1 MFKKA
6 LSLLLA
12 LMLIVTSISVTLI
25 TVAAA
30 GDDGEPQEETTFIV
44 AGSPADIFGT
54 AWDAENADNAMTAQ
68 DDGSFTKTYTV
79 TKAYT
84 DVQVKAVKNGADWY
98 GDETGNNVTF
108 DLTEAGDFTVT
119 ATPVDDNYVVSVT
132 GDIVQFNSTLDYT
145 SIFAVGN
152 GEGTWLND
160 ASWDPG
166 FLSNEM
172 TETAPGIWEIE
183 FENVGEGFDRQVKFA
198 IDGAWT
204 HNFGGT
210 FVDFDTETEAVYNGD
225 NITFDTEEE
234 SQTIKL
240 TLDMNDFDF
249 STKEGAKFT
258 VSVIPDEDNDETT
271 VPDQDTTAAPTTT
284 SGSEAESTEAASD
297 ASSDGEDLTVTA
309 ESNLFPTTVSTFTQ
323 DDLDACDNL
332 VTVTYFIQSDMRLVN
347 ADWLLTYDGNV
358 LEFNLEDNMTGSGRD
373 ARVNIMPNAPDAV
386 INDNPV
392 SVDYGIKGNC
402 TNLTPYYLN
411 DEDGDR
417 TAFVTVT
424 FKAKATG
431 DTTVRL
437 DVSEMRVTELPQ
449 GQTQS
454 LPENET
460 QLVENGT
467 VLDNGV
473 EYAAGTEVYTGPY
486 DDDYEA
492 PTEPP
497 TTEEPTTEAPTT
509 EEPTTVVEPTTEEPT
524 TEPAPESNFVVAGAP
539 ADIFGT
545 AWDAANADNTMTA
558 QTDGTFTKTYTVDK
572 AFTDVQL
579 KAVDTD
585 TNTWYGDETG
595 NNVTFNL
602 TGAGTFTVTAT
613 PTDDG
618 YVVSVAGDIVEFV
631 TTFEYDTVFAVGN
644 GEGAW
649 LNDGSWDPGFLANE
663 MTEVADDLWEI
674 EFECVGEGFDRQIK
688 FAIDGAWTHNF
699 GGVFEDSGVETD
711 AVYNGDNITF
721 DTEYDF
727 QTVKAQ
733 LDMREF
739 DFASKTGAKFT
750 ITITEKDDAE
760 VTTSPET
767 TTEPPVEETTVES
780 TTVESTT
787 TEPAPQGAFTVN
799 ATSNFF
805 PETSNTYY
813 DFTEL
818 EDANGDVY
826 VVVEYKLLGENKRV
840 INIDVDELTWD
851 PSVLEYKEE
860 YNMADGALD
869 FFPFAAENG
878 FGEGVVNTFSNANGG
893 RITGNYT
900 SVSPAPYAY
909 NEDGTPVTAVKAV
922 FKVLDRTAG
931 ETTVNCVVD
940 TVSLCDEEL
949 EEAYAQYIP
958 VDGKVISDADYEKA
972 SSETVINPD
981 GQEEPAEETTVE
993 DTTVEDTTVE
1003 DTTVENTTEEPGTTA
1018 EPTTVP
1024 VSEDT
1029 FVVAGSPA
1037 DIFGTA
1043 WDAANTDNTMT
1054 AQPDG
1059 TFTKTYTVDK
1069 AFTSVQLKGVK
1080 NGADWY
1086 GDETGNNLTFNLTGA
1101 GTFTVTA
1108 TPNDDGY
1115 VMSATGDIVE
1125 FVTDFV
1131 YNTVFAVGNGEG
1143 TWLNDGSWDPA
1154 FAANEMTQTSENVW
1168 EIEFNN
1174 VGEGFDRQIKFAIDG
1189 AWTHNFGG
1197 AFEDS
1202 GVTSDAV
1209 YNGDNI
1215 TFDTEYES
1223 QTVKAVLDLS
1233 EFDFSTKEGA
1243 KFTITITEEGAV
1255 EDTTA
1260 AETTVEPTTEEP
1272 AGGLDITAESNY
1284 SPTYNLRTVDVG
1296 ETVTVNFSAPED
1308 LTVLNM
1314 QWGVDFDNDKLEL
1327 TSVETFTDNMLVNDH
1342 ATSHDIIGNFT
1353 DLAGASFTEGQNIV
1367 SATFTVKAPGETD
1380 VTFTVIDMTE
1390 LTDDGEVPYYVDG
1403 VNVRETPVE
1412 PTTVEP
1418 TTEEPAEDTTVEE
1431 TTTELTTEAAPETT
1445 FVVAGS
1451 PADIFGTAWDAA
1463 NTDNTMTANPDG
1475 TFTKTY
1481 TVGKAF
1487 TDVQLKGVKNGA
1499 DWYGDETGNNVTFN
1513 LTGEGTF
1520 TVTATPTDD
1529 GYVMSVAG
1537 DIVQVVTDFDY
1548 ETVFAVGNG
1557 EGTWLNDAS
1566 WDPAFGANEMTEV
1579 ADDVWEIEFSPIDDG
1594 FDRQIKFAIDGSWT
1608 HNFGGT
1614 FDDFGVETD
1623 AVYNGDNITFDTEYE
1638 SQTVK
1643 AVLDLTEFD
1652 FSTKEGAKF
1661 TITITEG
1668 GDIEDT
1674 TAEQTTENP
1683 EDKLSVSGTSNYC
1696 PAIDPQDVAVGE
1708 SVTMNF
1714 VAPEDAD
1721 IIDIQWGLTYDKDL
1735 LELTASE
1742 FFTGSMLANNNATT
1756 YNSMGNM
1763 TDINGVPVSEGDT
1776 IASFTF
1782 NVKAASKAGEPTGK
1796 AGADVGAGSE
1806 TVVDFNV
1813 IDMTI
1818 KTDDGDQI
1826 IIADSVDQR
1835 TPEEPTT
1842 EAPEETTETTTEAP
1856 EETTETTTEAP
1867 EETTL
1872 EPTTQRPED
1881 SLGVSGVSNYCDGV
1895 DAQIVKNGE
1904 SVTVTFK
1911 APENVD
1917 IIDLQWSLDYDNDLL
1932 ELTDVQTFT
1941 SDMLVN
1947 KAATTHDAL
1956 GSVANVNNPY
1966 SVTEGDDFVSF
1977 TFTAKGTG
1985 DTEVVFNVI
1994 DMSVKTD
2001 DDEETYFVDGQDV
2014 REQPEPTTEQPEET
2028 TEEPEETTAEPEE
2041 TTEEPTTE
2049 ESTTV
2054 EPTTE
2059 APADKLVVTGSS
2071 NYCDGVNGQIV
2082 DPESNVTV
2090 TFKAPE
2096 DVDIINLQW
2105 ALDYDNDLLEFVSV
2119 DTFTGDMS
2127 FNYSAESHDVM
2138 GSVSN
2143 LTPYSVSEGDTFVT
2157 ATFTAKAPGTT
2168 DVALTVIDMSVMT
2181 DDGEKVYFADGV
2193 DVRDNPEEPTTE
2205 PETTEEPTTEEPTTE
2220 EPTTEEPTTEE
2231 PTTEEPTTEEPT
2243 TEEPTTEE
2251 PTPDTKFIVA
2261 GNTADIFG
2269 TAWDATNED
2278 NLMTANG
2285 DGTFTKT
2292 YTVDKA
2298 YNDVQLKAVDTNTN
2312 SWYGDENGDNVT
2324 FNITGPG
2331 DFTVTATP
2339 DGNGGYVV
2347 TVSGDNIEQIT
2358 EITFDDVFV
2367 VGNGEGTWLN
2377 GASWDPAYS
2386 ANMMNKVADGVYE
2399 IEFTNV
2405 PEGFDRQVKFALDG
2419 AWTHNFGGAFDESGV
2434 ATDADYNGDNITFD
2448 TEDESQTV
2456 KIQLDLRDFD
2466 YTTKE
2471 GAKFTVTI
2479 TPDTEPTTAEPT
2491 TAEPTTAEPTTV
2503 EPTTVEPTTVEPTTV
2518 EPTTVPLTSEGEEEE
2533 EESYMIVFSDGSTAP
2548 LEKDENGNF
2557 IANVP
2562 VDGEEEEVE
2571 FKIVKVNPDGSQED
2585 VTNMQKVQVNGDGTL
2600 NVSFDP
2606 DTNDVEAV
2614 FTPAEEGTTVPA
2626 TTKSGEDEST
2636 GSTDATSATSSVSTP
2651 DNPIDNNSGAVQ
2663 TGNASMAIIILL
2675 VLVSATAG
2683 IYFAR
2688 KKQN

>member
-12 LMLIVTSISVTLI
+12 LMLIVTSLSVTLI
-25 TVAAA
+25 SVAAA
-30 GDDGEPQEETTFIV
+30 GDDEEPQEATTFVV

-54 AWDAENADNAMTAQ
+54 AWDATNADNTMTAQ
-68 DDGSFTKTYTV
+68 DDGTFTKTYTV
-79 TKAYT
+79 TKAFT

-119 ATPVDDNYVVSVT
+119 ATPVGDEGNYVVSVT
-132 GDIVQFNSTLDYT
+132 GDFVKFNTTLEYD

-152 GEGTWLND
+152 GEGAWLND

-166 FLSNEM
+166 FLANEM
-172 TETAPGIWEIE
+172 TMTSPGIYEIE
-183 FENVGEGFDRQVKFA
+183 FEGVGEGFDRQVKFA

-234 SQTIKL
+234 SQTVKL
-240 TLDMNDFDF
+240 TLDLNEFNF
-249 STKEGAKFT
+249 QTKEGAKFT
-258 VSVIPDEDNDETT
+258 ISIVTDDEEESSVAETT
-271 VPDQDTTAAPTTT
+271 VPDEPGDETTAPDETKEGTQPVTNAETTGHEEMSTAGTTDAP
-284 SGSEAESTEAASD
+284 SED
-297 ASSDGEDLTVTA
+297 DVLKITA
-309 ESNLFPTTVSTFTQ
+309 QSNLFPTTVSTYTQ

-332 VTVTYFIQSDMRLVN
+332 VTVTYFIQSDMQLVN
-347 ADWLLTYDGNV
+347 ADWLLTYDGDV
-358 LEFNLEDNMTGSGRD
+358 LEFNLNDNMVGEGRD

-386 INDNPV
+386 INDKPA

-411 DEDGDR
+411 DQDGDR
-417 TAFVTVT
+417 TAFVTVS
-424 FKAKATG
+424 FRAKGTG
-431 DTTVRL
+431 DATVNL
-437 DVSEMRVTELPQ
+437 DVSEMRVTELPE

-454 LPENET
+454 LPQNET

-467 VLDNGV
+467 VLDSDID
-473 EYAAGTEVYTGPY
+473 YLSATEVYTGPY
-486 DDDYEA
+486 DEDYEA

-497 TTEEPTTEAPTT
+497 TTEEPTTE
-509 EEPTTVVEPTTEEPT
+509 EPTTEEPT
-524 TEPAPESNFVVAGAP
+524 TEEPTTEEPTTEEPTTEEPAPEIKFVVAGSP

-545 AWDAANADNTMTA
+545 AWDAMNEVNLMTA
-558 QTDGTFTKTYTVDK
+558 QPDGTFTKTYTVDK

-579 KAVDTD
+579 KAVDV
-585 TNTWYGDETG
+585 NNNGWYGDATG

-602 TGAGTFTVTAT
+602 TGEGEFTVIAT

-618 YVVSVAGDIVEFV
+618 KYVVSVEGDIVEFI
-631 TTFEYDTVFAVGN
+631 TTFDYDTVFAVGN
-644 GEGAW
+644 GEGNW

-674 EFECVGEGFDRQIK
+674 EFTNVGEGFDRQIK

-699 GGVFEDSGVETD
+699 GGVFEDSGVETG

-721 DTEYDF
+721 DTEF
-727 QTVKAQ
+727 EAQTVKAT
-733 LDMREF
+733 LDLR
-739 DFASKTGAKFT
+739 DFNFATKEGAKFT
-750 ITITEKDDAE
+750 ITITEEGEAE

-767 TTEPPVEETTVES
+767 TTEPPVEDTTVES

-787 TEPAPQGAFTVN
+787 TEPAPQGAFTVK

-813 DFTEL
+813 NLTEL
-818 EDANGDVY
+818 EDENGDVF
-826 VVVEYKLLGENKRV
+826 VTVEYKLLAENKYL
-840 INIDVDELTWD
+840 INLDLDELTWD
-851 PSVLEYKEE
+851 PSVLELKSE
-860 YNMADGALD
+860 YNTYGTGRDKVD
-869 FFPFAAENG
+869 DIFPFAAENG
-878 FGEGVVNTFSNANGG
+878 FGGGVVDFFGDNNGG

-900 SVSPAPYAY
+900 SVSPAAYAY
-909 NEDGTPVTAVKAV
+909 NEDGSAVTVVKAV

-931 ETTVNCVVD
+931 ETTVNCVMD
-940 TVSLCDEEL
+940 TLSLCDDTL
-949 EEAYAQYIP
+949 EEPRAQYVP
-958 VDGKVISDADYEKA
+958 VGNSQISDEDYDKA
-972 SSETVINPD
+972 SYSTLISPD
-981 GQEEPAEETTVE
+981 GQEAPEETTVEETTVE
-993 DTTVEDTTVE
+993 DTTVEETTVE
-1003 DTTVENTTEEPGTTA
+1003 DTTVEETTVEDTTVEETTA
-1018 EPTTVP
+1018 PAPDV
-1024 VSEDT
+1024 T

-1054 AQPDG
+1054 ANDDG

-1069 AFTSVQLKGVK
+1069 AFTDVQLKGVK

-1086 GDETGNNLTFNLTGA
+1086 GDETGNNVTFNLTGA
-1101 GTFTVTA
+1101 GEFTVTA
-1108 TPNDDGY
+1108 TPIEDGY
-1115 VMSATGDIVE
+1115 VMSVAGDIVE
-1125 FVTDFV
+1125 FLTEFEYD
-1131 YNTVFAVGNGEG
+1131 TVFAVGNGEG

-1272 AGGLDITAESNY
+1272 ADGLDVTGVSNY
-1284 SPTYNLRTVDVG
+1284 CPTFNARTVNVG
-1296 ETVTVNFSAPED
+1296 DTVTINFAAPED
-1308 LTVLNM
+1308 LTIVNL
-1314 QWGVDFDNDKLEL
+1314 QWAVDYDDDMLEL
-1327 TSVETFTDNMLVNDH
+1327 TGVETFTGQMLVNDN
-1342 ATSHDIIGNFT
+1342 ATSHDVIGNCSNI
-1353 DLAGASFTEGQNIV
+1353 DGISFSEGQDFI
-1367 SATFTVKAPGETD
+1367 SLTFTAKAAGETE
-1380 VTFTVIDMTE
+1380 VALTVIDMSEKTE
-1390 LTDDGEVPYYVDG
+1390 NTDTPYYENG
-1403 VNVRETPVE
+1403 VNVREQP
-1412 PTTVEP
+1412 VEP
-1418 TTEEPAEDTTVEE
+1418 TTEEP
-1431 TTTELTTEAAPETT
+1431 TTEEPTTEA
-1445 FVVAGS
+1445 
-1451 PADIFGTAWDAA
+1451 PAD
-1463 NTDNTMTANPDG
+1463 
-1475 TFTKTY
+1475 K
-1481 TVGKAF
+1481 
-1487 TDVQLKGVKNGA
+1487 
-1499 DWYGDETGNNVTFN
+1499 
-1513 LTGEGTF
+1513 LT
-1520 TVTATPTDD
+1520 
-1529 GYVMSVAG
+1529 
-1537 DIVQVVTDFDY
+1537 
-1548 ETVFAVGNG
+1548 
-1557 EGTWLNDAS
+1557 
-1566 WDPAFGANEMTEV
+1566 
-1579 ADDVWEIEFSPIDDG
+1579 
-1594 FDRQIKFAIDGSWT
+1594 
-1608 HNFGGT
+1608 
-1614 FDDFGVETD
+1614 
-1623 AVYNGDNITFDTEYE
+1623 
-1638 SQTVK
+1638 
-1643 AVLDLTEFD
+1643 
-1652 FSTKEGAKF
+1652 
-1661 TITITEG
+1661 
-1668 GDIEDT
+1668 
-1674 TAEQTTENP
+1674 
-1683 EDKLSVSGTSNYC
+1683 VSGTSNYC
-1696 PAIDPQDVAVGE
+1696 PAIEAQEVAVGE

-1714 VAPEDAD
+1714 VAPEDVD
-1721 IIDIQWGLTYDKDL
+1721 IVDIQWGLTYDKDL
-1735 LELTASE
+1735 LELTNSE
-1742 FFTGSMLANNNATT
+1742 FFTGSMLANNNATS

-1763 TDINGVPVSEGDT
+1763 TDINGVSVAKDDT

-1782 NVKAASKAGEPTGK
+1782 NVKAAAKAGEPTGK
-1796 AGADVGAGSE
+1796 AGADVGAGTE
-1806 TVVDFNV
+1806 TAVDFNV
-1813 IDMTI
+1813 IDMTV

-1842 EAPEETTETTTEAP
+1842 E
-1856 EETTETTTEAP
+1856 
-1867 EETTL
+1867 
-1872 EPTTQRPED
+1872 EPTTEEPTTEEPSTAEPTTERPED
-1881 SLGVSGVSNYCDGV
+1881 SLGVSGVSNYCDAV
-1895 DAQIVKNGE
+1895 EAQIVKNGE
-1904 SVTVTFK
+1904 TVTVTFK

-1932 ELTDVQTFT
+1932 ELTNIDTFT

-1947 KAATTHDAL
+1947 NSAESHDAL
-1956 GSVANVNNPY
+1956 GSVANVDNPY
-1966 SVTEGDDFVSF
+1966 SVTQGDDFVSF
-1977 TFTAKGTG
+1977 TFTAKGAG
-1985 DTEVVFNVI
+1985 DTQVEFNVI

-2001 DDEETYFVDGQDV
+2001 EGEETYFVNGEDV
-2014 REQPEPTTEQPEET
+2014 RENPEEPTTEPET
-2028 TEEPEETTAEPEE
+2028 TEEPEPE

-2049 ESTTV
+2049 ESTTE
-2054 EPTTE
+2054 EPGTTEPGTTE
-2059 APADKLVVTGSS
+2059 APDDKLVVTGSS
-2071 NYCDGVNGQIV
+2071 NYCDSVDAQLV
-2082 DPESNVTV
+2082 DPAETVTV

-2168 DVALTVIDMSVMT
+2168 EVTLTVIDMSVMT
-2181 DDGEKVYFADGV
+2181 DDGEKVYFAGGD

-2251 PTPDTKFIVA
+2251 PTTEEPAPETKFVVA
-2261 GNTADIFG
+2261 GSPADIFG
-2269 TAWDATNED
+2269 TNWDATNED
-2278 NLMTANG
+2278 NLMTPNG
-2285 DGTFTKT
+2285 DGSYSKT
-2292 YTVDKA
+2292 YTADKA
-2298 YNDVQLKAVDTNTN
+2298 YGSVQLKAVETNTN

-2347 TVSGDNIEQIT
+2347 TVTGDNVQEIT
-2358 EITFDDVFV
+2358 EFNYDTVFA

-2377 GASWDPAYS
+2377 GAAWAPDYA
-2386 ANMMNKVADGVYE
+2386 ANEMTEVSDGIWE

-2405 PEGFDRQVKFALDG
+2405 PDGFERQIKFAIDG
-2419 AWTHNFGGAFDESGV
+2419 AWTHNFGGSYAGNGV
-2434 ATDADYNGDNITFD
+2434 EGDAVYNGDNITFD
-2448 TEDESQTV
+2448 TEDDSQTV
-2456 KIQLDLRDFD
+2456 KVQLDLRDFD
-2466 YTTKE
+2466 FATKQ
-2471 GAKFTVTI
+2471 GAKVTVTI
-2479 TPDTEPTTAEPT
+2479 TPDT
-2491 TAEPTTAEPTTV
+2491 EPTTAEPTTV

-2518 EPTTVPLTSEGEEEE
+2518 ESTTVPLTTEDEEEE
-2533 EESYMIVFSDGSTAP
+2533 EESYMVVFSDGSTAP

-2557 IANVP
+2557 VLNTP
-2562 VDGEEEEVE
+2562 VDGEEEEIE
-2571 FKIVKVNPDGSQED
+2571 FKIVKVNADGTQVD
-2585 VTNMQKVQVNGDGTL
+2585 VTDMQSVAVSGNGSL
-2600 NVSFDP
+2600 AIVFNP
-2606 DTNDVEAV
+2606 DTNEVDAE
-2614 FTPAEEGTTVPA
+2614 FTPASDETTTVPEGTEPQDDEEPTDEPGTSSTDSTSS
-2626 TTKSGEDEST
+2626 TTPVETTEPGGSISSPDSPGEDI
-2636 GSTDATSATSSVSTP
+2636 TP
-2651 DNPIDNNSGAVQ
+2651 NSAVQ
-2663 TGNASMAIIILL
+2663 TGNASMAIIILMI
-2675 VLVSATAG
+2675 LVSATAG